1 MVQVIGTIA
10 DEVFTMSTTTPSTPD
25 PSTSEPATTDRRSN
39 LGLETILKPVRATSF
54 YAALALP
61 LAYVPLLVSGLETV
75 SQTTTFAL
83 LLGLHVLAL
92 AAGHG
97 HQPGE

>member
-1 MVQVIGTIA
+1 MVWNIGVTA
-10 DEVFTMSTTTPSTPD
+10 DKVSNMSTSTPSTPD
-25 PSTSEPATTDRRSN
+25 PSTTDLRSR

-97 HQPGE
+97 HQPGK

>member
-1 MVQVIGTIA
+1 
-10 DEVFTMSTTTPSTPD
+10 MSTSTPSPRDASHTGL
-25 PSTSEPATTDRRSN
+25 RSRV
-39 LGLETILKPVRATSF
+39 GFETLAAPVRATSF

-61 LAYVPLLVSGLETV
+61 LAYVPMLVSGLESV
-75 SQTTTFAL
+75 SQTSTFAL

-92 AAGHG
+92 ALGHG

>member
-1 MVQVIGTIA
+1 
-10 DEVFTMSTTTPSTPD
+10 MSTTTPSTPD
-25 PSTSEPATTDRRSN
+25 PSATDLRSR

>member
-1 MVQVIGTIA
+1 MSMGLLRDNA
-10 DEVFTMSTTTPSTPD
+10 DEVSTMSTTSPSMTDAP
-25 PSTSEPATTDRRSN
+25 TTDLRSRIN
-39 LGLETILKPVRATSF
+39 LETVLKPVRATSF

-61 LAYVPLLVSGLETV
+61 LVYVPLLVSGLESV

>member
-1 MVQVIGTIA
+1 MVWNIGVTA
-10 DEVFTMSTTTPSTPD
+10 DKVSNMSTSTPSTPD
-25 PSTSEPATTDRRSN
+25 PSTTDLRSR

-97 HQPGE
+97 HRPGE

>member
-1 MVQVIGTIA
+1 
-10 DEVFTMSTTTPSTPD
+10 MSTSTPSTPD
-25 PSTSEPATTDRRSN
+25 LRSRIN
-39 LGLETILKPVRATSF
+39 LESVLKPVRATSF

-61 LAYVPLLVSGLETV
+61 LAYVPMLVSGLESV

-97 HQPGE
+97 HHPGE

>member
-1 MVQVIGTIA
+1 MMMGWLRDNA
-10 DEVFTMSTTTPSTPD
+10 DEVSTMSTTSPSMPD
-25 PSTSEPATTDRRSN
+25 APTTDLRSRIN
-39 LGLETILKPVRATSF
+39 LETVLKPVRATSF

-61 LAYVPLLVSGLETV
+61 LAYVPLLVSGLESV

>member
-1 MVQVIGTIA
+1 
-10 DEVFTMSTTTPSTPD
+10 MSTTTPSTPD
-25 PSTSEPATTDRRSN
+25 PSATDPSATDLRSR

-97 HQPGE
+97 HHPGE

>member
-1 MVQVIGTIA
+1 MVWNIGVTA
-10 DEVFTMSTTTPSTPD
+10 DKVSNMSTTTPSTPD
-25 PSTSEPATTDRRSN
+25 PSTTTLRSRI
-39 LGLETILKPVRATSF
+39 GLETILKPVRATSF

-61 LAYVPLLVSGLETV
+61 LAYVPLLVSGLESV

>member
-1 MVQVIGTIA
+1 MMMGWLRDNA
-10 DEVFTMSTTTPSTPD
+10 DEVSTMSTTSPSMPD
-25 PSTSEPATTDRRSN
+25 APTTDLRSRIN
-39 LGLETILKPVRATSF
+39 LETVLKPVRATSF

-61 LAYVPLLVSGLETV
+61 LAYVPLLVSGLESV

-97 HQPGE
+97 HHPGE

>member
-1 MVQVIGTIA
+1 MMMGWLRDTA
-10 DEVFTMSTTTPSTPD
+10 DEVSTMSTSTPSTPD
-25 PSTSEPATTDRRSN
+25 LRSRIN
-39 LGLETILKPVRATSF
+39 LESVLKPVRATSF

-61 LAYVPLLVSGLETV
+61 LAYVPMLVSGLESV

-97 HQPGE
+97 HHPGE

>member
-1 MVQVIGTIA
+1 
-10 DEVFTMSTTTPSTPD
+10 MSTTSPSMPD
-25 PSTSEPATTDRRSN
+25 APTTDLRSRIT
-39 LGLETILKPVRATSF
+39 LETVLKPIRATSF

-61 LAYVPLLVSGLETV
+61 LVYVPLLVSGLESV

-97 HQPGE
+97 HHPGE

>member
-1 MVQVIGTIA
+1 M
-10 DEVFTMSTTTPSTPD
+10 PD
-25 PSTSEPATTDRRSN
+25 APTTDLRSRID
-39 LGLETILKPVRATSF
+39 LETVLRPIRATSF

-61 LAYVPLLVSGLETV
+61 LVYVPLLVSGLESV

-92 AAGHG
+92 AGGHG

>member
-1 MVQVIGTIA
+1 
-10 DEVFTMSTTTPSTPD
+10 MSTTSPSMPD
-25 PSTSEPATTDRRSN
+25 APTTDIRSRIN
-39 LGLETILKPVRATSF
+39 LEIVLKPVRATSF

-61 LAYVPLLVSGLETV
+61 LAYVPLLVSGLESV

-92 AAGHG
+92 AVGHG
-97 HQPGE
+97 HHPGE

>member
-1 MVQVIGTIA
+1 MVWNIGVTA
-10 DEVFTMSTTTPSTPD
+10 DKVSTMSTTTPSTPD
-25 PSTSEPATTDRRSN
+25 PSATDLRSRF
-39 LGLETILKPVRATSF
+39 GLETILKPVRATSF

>member
-1 MVQVIGTIA
+1 MVWNIGVTA
-10 DEVFTMSTTTPSTPD
+10 DKVSNMSTSTPSTPD
-25 PSTSEPATTDRRSN
+25 PSTTDLRSR

-75 SQTTTFAL
+75 SGTTTFAL

>member
-1 MVQVIGTIA
+1 MTMGWLRDNA
-10 DEVFTMSTTTPSTPD
+10 DEVSTMSTTSPSMPD
-25 PSTSEPATTDRRSN
+25 APTTDLRSRIT
-39 LGLETILKPVRATSF
+39 LETVLKPVRATSF

-61 LAYVPLLVSGLETV
+61 LVYVPLLVSGLESV

-97 HQPGE
+97 HQPGD

>member
-1 MVQVIGTIA
+1 
-10 DEVFTMSTTTPSTPD
+10 MSTSTPSTPD
-25 PSTSEPATTDRRSN
+25 ASHTGLRSRV
-39 LGLETILKPVRATSF
+39 GLETLAAPVRATCF

-75 SQTTTFAL
+75 SQTGNFFL

-92 AAGHG
+92 ALGHG

>member
-1 MVQVIGTIA
+1 MPDA
-10 DEVFTMSTTTPSTPD
+10 STTD
-25 PSTSEPATTDRRSN
+25 LRSRI
-39 LGLETILKPVRATSF
+39 GAETVLKPVRATGF

-61 LAYVPLLVSGLETV
+61 LVYVPLLFSGLETA
-75 SQTTTFAL
+75 SQGITFAV

-97 HQPGE
+97 HRPGK

>member
-1 MVQVIGTIA
+1 MMMGWIRDTA
-10 DEVFTMSTTTPSTPD
+10 DEVSTMSTTSPSMPD
-25 PSTSEPATTDRRSN
+25 APTTDLRSRIT
-39 LGLETILKPVRATSF
+39 LETVLKPIRATSF

-61 LAYVPLLVSGLETV
+61 LVYVPLLVSGLESV

>member
-1 MVQVIGTIA
+1 MMMGLLRDNA
-10 DEVFTMSTTTPSTPD
+10 DEVSTMSTTSPSMPDAPTPD
-25 PSTSEPATTDRRSN
+25 LRSRIN
-39 LGLETILKPVRATSF
+39 LETVLKPVRATSF

-61 LAYVPLLVSGLETV
+61 LVYVPLLVSGLESV

-97 HQPGE
+97 HHPGE